1 MSRFK
6 ILAANP
12 RRALAALAT
21 VLVAVGITGASGA
34 NFNAQTANPANTFT
48 AGTLSM
54 SNSKLNAAI
63 LTASN
68 MRPGDPASTGTVDI
82 ANTGSLSAPFLLS
95 QGTLTNTDAA
105 FPMAAKLNLVITDC
119 GDFSSG
125 TPVCGDANDVVK
137 YTGGT
142 VAQMGTAG
150 HLVSALGT
158 FAAGEKHTYKFS
170 VALDSSADD
179 NYQGD
184 GSTVQFL
191 WNATS

>member
-1 MSRFK
+1 MSRIK
-6 ILAANP
+6 VLAASP

-34 NFNAQTANPANTFT
+34 NFNASTANPSNTFT

-54 SNSKLNAAI
+54 WNEHDAGAI

-68 MRPGDPASTGTVDI
+68 MRPGGSATTGTVDI
-82 ANTGSLSAPFLLS
+82 ENTGSLSAPFVLS
-95 QGTLTNTDAA
+95 KGTVSNTDGANPLA
-105 FPMAAKLNLVITDC
+105 NQLNLTVVDC

-125 TPVCGDANDVVK
+125 TPGCGDAGDVQK
-137 YTGGT
+137 YSGT
-142 VAQMGTAG
+142 VADMGTAG
-150 HLVSALGT
+150 HLVGALGT
-158 FAAGEKHTYKFS
+158 FAANEKHRYQFS
-170 VALDSSADD
+170 VALDSNADD

-184 GSTVQFL
+184 SSTVQFL